1 MVCPITARSIER
13 QAKVRSNT
21 AKGLT
26 TKRLL
31 ALPTLN
37 THAAIAPMLLVQS
50 FYRMANALSIARG
63 RDPDR
68 PPFLNKVTETL

>member
-1 MVCPITARSIER
+1 
-13 QAKVRSNT
+13 
-21 AKGLT
+21 
-26 TKRLL
+26 
-31 ALPTLN
+31 
-37 THAAIAPMLLVQS
+37 MLLIQS